1 MKLKVEKFLY
11 KNKEL
16 LKEAFKIRKEVFTEE
31 QNTREEEE
39 FDGLDVNATHFLIF
53 SDGNPVGTSRVRTT
67 NEGIKIERFAIRKKF
82 RGKYIGAKLFE
93 EIMQA
98 ILPLNQK
105 TYLNSQVQAM
115 KFYEKFGFKKTGK
128 LFFEANIKHCKMVYS
143 EKR

>member
-1 MKLKVEKFLY
+1 MNLKVEKFSY

-31 QNTREEEE
+31 QNTEEKEE
-39 FDGLDVNATHFLIF
+39 FDGLDTDATHFLMF
-53 SDGNPVGTSRVRTT
+53 SDGKPVGTSRVRMT
-67 NEGIKIERFAIRKKF
+67 NEGAKIERFAVYKKF

-105 TYLNSQVQAM
+105 IYLNSQVQAM
-115 KFYEKFGFKKTGK
+115 KFYENFGFKKTGK
-128 LFFEANIKHCKMVYS
+128 LFYEANIKHYKMIYS